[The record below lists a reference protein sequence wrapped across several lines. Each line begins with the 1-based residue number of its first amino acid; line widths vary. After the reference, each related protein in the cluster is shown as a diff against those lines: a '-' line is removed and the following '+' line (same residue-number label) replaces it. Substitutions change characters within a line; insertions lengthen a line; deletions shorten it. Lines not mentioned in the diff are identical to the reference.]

1 MKFNILG
8 NNFSALKNF
17 DPIFE
22 IISKVAED
30 LDQPTFVIGGFVRDV
45 MLERKSKDIDLVT
58 LGSGIELAKTISR
71 KINSTNV
78 KIFKNFGTAMIL
90 FNDLEI
96 QFVGA
101 RKESYRAESRKPIVE
116 NGTLED
122 DQNRRDF
129 TINSLAVGLSH
140 EFKGEFIDPFNGL
153 KHLKEKIIKTPLD
166 PDITFSDD
174 PLRMMRAIRFAAQLN
189 FDIEERTL
197 QSIKNNAHRIEIV
210 AQERITEELNKII
223 LSENPSVGFRLM
235 EETKLL
241 KIIFPEFNLLKGVEI
256 INGMGHKDNFYHTL
270 EVLENLL
277 PHSKDNLW
285 LRWAALLHDIAKP
298 KTKRFSNSTGWT
310 FHGHEDKGSK
320 MVPKIFKRL
329 KLPQDEKMR
338 YVQKLVFL
346 HLRPISL
353 TNEKISDAALRR
365 LLFEAGEDLE
375 DLMFL
380 CQSDITS
387 KNLYKKQKFLNRFE
401 EVKKKLKDVENRD
414 KIKNWQPPVD
424 GKEIMNYFKIKPC
437 KEVGLIKEAI
447 KNAILDGDIKNNKQ
461 DAFSYMV
468 EKGKELGISNEK

>member
-8 NNFSALKNF
+8 NNFSVLKNF
-17 DPIFE
+17 DPIFD

-58 LGSGIELAKTISR
+58 VGSGIELAKTISK
-71 KINSTNV
+71 KINSSNV

-153 KHLKEKIIKTPLD
+153 KHLKEKIIKTPLG
-166 PDITFSDD
+166 PDLTFSDD

-189 FDIEERTL
+189 FDIEEKTL
-197 QSIKNNAHRIEIV
+197 QSIENNAHRIEIV

-223 LSENPSVGFRLM
+223 LSENPSVGFKLM
-235 EETKLL
+235 EKTKLL

-256 INGMGHKDNFYHTL
+256 INGLGHKDNFYHTL

-277 PHSKDNLW
+277 PYSKDNLW

-329 KLPQDEKMR
+329 KLPLDEKMR

-353 TNEKISDAALRR
+353 TNKKISDSALRR

-424 GKEIMNYFKIKPC
+424 GKEIMSYFKIKPC

-461 DAFSYMV
+461 DALSYMV
-468 EKGKELGISNEK
+468 KKGKELGISNEK

>member
-8 NNFSALKNF
+8 NNFSVLKNF
-17 DPIFE
+17 DPIFD

-58 LGSGIELAKTISR
+58 VGSGIELAKTISK
-71 KINSTNV
+71 KINSSNV

-153 KHLKEKIIKTPLD
+153 KHLKEKLIKTPLG
-166 PDITFSDD
+166 PDLTFSDD

-189 FDIEERTL
+189 FDIEEKTL
-197 QSIKNNAHRIEIV
+197 QSIENNAHRIEIV

-223 LSENPSVGFRLM
+223 LSENPSVGFKLM
-235 EETKLL
+235 EKTKLL

-256 INGMGHKDNFYHTL
+256 INGLGHKDNFYHTL

-277 PHSKDNLW
+277 PYSKDNLW

-329 KLPQDEKMR
+329 KLPLDEKMR

-424 GKEIMNYFKIKPC
+424 GKEIMSYFKIKPC

-461 DAFSYMV
+461 DALSYMV
-468 EKGKELGISNEK
+468 KKGKELGISNEK

>member
-1 MKFNILG
+1 VKFNILG
-8 NNFSALKNF
+8 NNFSVLKNF
-17 DPIFE
+17 DPIFD

-58 LGSGIELAKTISR
+58 IGSGIELAKTISK
-71 KINSTNV
+71 KINSSNV

-153 KHLKEKIIKTPLD
+153 KHLKEKIIKTPLG
-166 PDITFSDD
+166 PDLTFSDD

-189 FDIEERTL
+189 FDIEEKTL
-197 QSIKNNAHRIEIV
+197 QSIENNAHRIEIV

-223 LSENPSVGFRLM
+223 LSENPSVGFKLM
-235 EETKLL
+235 EKTKLL

-256 INGMGHKDNFYHTL
+256 INGLGHKDNFYHTL

-277 PHSKDNLW
+277 PYSKDNLW

-329 KLPQDEKMR
+329 KLPLDEKMR

-353 TNEKISDAALRR
+353 TNKKISDSALRR

-424 GKEIMNYFKIKPC
+424 GKEIMSYFKIKPC

-461 DAFSYMV
+461 DALSYMV
-468 EKGKELGISNEK
+468 KKGKELGISNEK

>member
-8 NNFSALKNF
+8 NNFSVLKNF
-17 DPIFE
+17 DPIFD

-58 LGSGIELAKTISR
+58 IGSGIELAKTISK
-71 KINSTNV
+71 KINSSNV

-153 KHLKEKIIKTPLD
+153 KHLKEKIIKTPLG
-166 PDITFSDD
+166 PDLTFSDD

-189 FDIEERTL
+189 FDIEEKTL
-197 QSIKNNAHRIEIV
+197 QSIENNAHRIEIV

-223 LSENPSVGFRLM
+223 LSENPSVGFKLM
-235 EETKLL
+235 EKTKLL

-256 INGMGHKDNFYHTL
+256 INGLGHKDNFYHTL

-277 PHSKDNLW
+277 PYSKDNLW

-329 KLPQDEKMR
+329 KLPLDEKMR

-353 TNEKISDAALRR
+353 TNKKISDSALRR

-424 GKEIMNYFKIKPC
+424 GKEIMSYFKIKPC

-461 DAFSYMV
+461 DALSYMV
-468 EKGKELGISNEK
+468 KKGKELGISNEK